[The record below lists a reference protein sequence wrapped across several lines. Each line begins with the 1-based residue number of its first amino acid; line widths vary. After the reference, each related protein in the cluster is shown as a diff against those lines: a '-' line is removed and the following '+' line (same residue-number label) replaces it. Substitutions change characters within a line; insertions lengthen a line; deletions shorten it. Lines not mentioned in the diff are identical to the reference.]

1 MSGVSLLGQLRCQ
14 HSYFANN
21 RCPALQ
27 LQPSDA
33 CQAELARRQWRFRP
47 SRDGGAVY
55 ALPGAEHSAHPGAP
69 LLSFWL
75 LRQDPWL
82 DSYTAQAT
90 PVSSGLY
97 YLDAR
102 LAHGQPGQL
111 NPAGPLNAPRLPVSP
126 TRFDWP
132 VNPALQSAALA
143 LCPAIASPTGQAD
156 WGVPVWQALSP
167 AAQLAQLPVALGPLA
182 EGRYQFRVNQQP
194 ALDAWFGPVPAQ
206 AWGVV
211 VMDASALQAAAPPDY
226 QLMLEASSPQW
237 RYHLLGT
244 PPVPLAECQLLLR
257 DAQTGQRLNFSASPE
272 DTLFNRPST
281 LFTSPQGITLLAEPG
296 SRYSVRL
303 QSRQG
308 STHNLNLTLPYP
320 AVDTLNPSSQ
330 GGSQVDA
337 YVYF

>member
-1 MSGVSLLGQLRCQ
+1 MSGVSLLAQLRCQ
-14 HSYFANN
+14 HSYFTDGA
-21 RCPALQ
+21 CPALQ

-47 SRDGGAVY
+47 SRNGGAVY
-55 ALPGAEHSAHPGAP
+55 ALPDADSSAPSAAP

-82 DSYTAQAT
+82 DSYTALAT
-90 PVSSGLY
+90 PAGPGLY

-102 LAHGQPGQL
+102 LRHGQAGLL
-111 NPAGPLNAPRLPVSP
+111 NPAGPLAAPRLPVSP

-132 VNPALQSAALA
+132 VNPALQSATLA
-143 LCPAIASPTGQAD
+143 LCPATASPTGQAD
-156 WGVPVWQALSP
+156 WGAPVWQALSP
-167 AAQLAQLPVALGPLA
+167 AAMLGQLPVAPGKLA
-182 EGRYQFRVNQQP
+182 EGRYQFRVNQQA

-211 VMDASALQAAAPPDY
+211 VIDASALQAEAPPDY
-226 QLMLEASSPQW
+226 LLSLEASSPHW

-244 PPVPLAECQLLLR
+244 PPAPLAECQLQLR
-257 DAQTGQRLNFSASPE
+257 DAQTGQQISFSASPE
-272 DTLFNRPST
+272 DALFNRPST

-296 SRYSVRL
+296 RRYSVRL

-308 STHNLNLTLPYP
+308 HAHSLNLTLPYP